1 MKKVVWNLRRKIVL
15 KLKDIVKDYVS
26 GDTTVRAL
34 KGISIEFRENE
45 FVSILGP
52 SGCGKTT
59 MLNIIGGLDQY
70 TSGDLIINGKSTKEF
85 KDRDWDGYRNHSI
98 GFVFQSYNLISHQTV
113 LANVELAMTLSG
125 VSKAERRQRAKE
137 ALEKVGLGDQ
147 LNKKPNQMSGGQM
160 QRVAIARAL
169 VNDPDIILAD
179 EPTGALDSATSV
191 QIMEILKDI
200 SKDKLIIMVTH
211 NPELAKEYSTRI
223 VKFLDGKLIDDSA
236 PYESN
241 VEEDED
247 TGKKVKKPS
256 MSFFTAIALSFNN
269 LLTKKGRTF
278 LTAFAGSIGIIG
290 IALILALSS
299 GVQKYIDKTEKEA
312 LSNYPLQITKESSD
326 FSEIF
331 KAMSGEGKK
340 ADKKDSEDGKVYS
353 NNMMSGMM
361 NSMIAG
367 TKTNNMKDFKAYIES
382 DDCDIDKY
390 ASDIRYMYATPMNIY
405 KEDTSDGAFQ
415 VNPSQVFKNIGMGSS
430 MDNGMGGAM
439 SMGMSAYDVWTQ
451 LSDNEDYLKTQYK
464 VVAGKLPESY
474 DEAVIIT
481 DKNGD
486 ISDYSLY
493 ALGIEDLSYI
503 KESVKNALLDKEVEI
518 KDVDTTSYTYDEL
531 MNMKYKLLVNTDYF
545 QKKDDGTWEDKSK
558 DDMYIM
564 SKLNDALEIK
574 IVGIIK
580 AKDEG
585 RDVTSGGGVGYR
597 SDLMQY
603 LVNKVN
609 DSEIVKQQKEND
621 KVDVFTGIEFETNEE
636 EEKEEQPMTMEE
648 FQAYI
653 QTLPAEEQAQISE
666 YMQQMQAS
674 GMSQEEIISTMASYM
689 GEQKTDATY
698 ETNCNILGISDLDEP
713 VMINIFPKDFEAKD
727 DISDIIDKY
736 NDTKENDE
744 DKISFTDYIGLMLSS
759 VTTIINAITYVL
771 IGFVSISLVVSSI
784 MIGIITYISV
794 LERTKEIGI
803 LRAIGASK
811 KDVSRVFNAETFI
824 IGFVSGALGIG
835 VTVLL
840 CIPANMII
848 KHLTGISGIAALPW
862 IDGVILVVISMTLT
876 VVAGLVPAK
885 MAAKKDPVVALR
897 TE

>member
-1 MKKVVWNLRRKIVL
+1 ML
-15 KLKDIVKDYVS
+15 KLKNIIKDYVT
-26 GDTTVRAL
+26 GDTKVRAL
-34 KGISIEFRENE
+34 KGIDIEFRENE

-52 SGCGKTT
+52 SGCGKST

-70 TSGDLIINGKSTKEF
+70 TSGDLIINGKSTKKF
-85 KDRDWDGYRNHSI
+85 KDSDWDTYRNHSI

-113 LANVELAMTLSG
+113 LSNVELAMTLSG
-125 VSKAERRQRAKE
+125 VSKSERRQRAID

-191 QIMEILKDI
+191 QIMEKLKNI

-211 NPELAKEYSTRI
+211 NPELAEKYSTRI

-236 PYESN
+236 PYNSG
-241 VEEDED
+241 VEEVAD
-247 TGKKVKKPS
+247 GKKIKKPS
-256 MSFFTAIALSFNN
+256 MSFFTAISLSFNN

-299 GVQKYIDKTEKEA
+299 GVQNYITKTEKEA

-331 KAMSGEGKK
+331 TAMSDTAKNRYNTEDEEG
-340 ADKKDSEDGKVYS
+340 VVHS
-353 NNMMSGMM
+353 NNMMSKMI

-367 TKTNNMKDFKAYIES
+367 TRTNNMKDFKAYLES
-382 DDCDIDKY
+382 DDCNIKKY
-390 ASDIRYMYATPMNIY
+390 TSDIQYLYSTQMNIY
-405 KEDTSDGAFQ
+405 KENTDNGVYK
-415 VNPSQVFKNIGMGSS
+415 VNPSQVFDNLGMG
-430 MDNGMGGAM
+430 AM
-439 SMGMSAYDVWTQ
+439 TEMTAMNPMAAGQYDVWGQ
-451 LSDNEDYLKTQYK
+451 LSDNEEYLDTKYE
-464 VVAGKLPESY
+464 VVEGKLPEKY
-474 DEAVIIT
+474 DEAVVILDT
-481 DKNGD
+481 NGN
-486 ISDYSLY
+486 ISDYCLY
-493 ALGIEDLSYI
+493 ALGIESMDDI
-503 KESVKNALLDKEVEI
+503 AASVKAAMEKTDYEV
-518 KDVDTTSYTYDEL
+518 KDVDPTQYTYEDL
-531 MNMKYKLLVNTDYF
+531 MNLKFRLLTNTDYF
-545 QKKDDGTWEDKSK
+545 QKEEDGTWTDKSS
-558 DDMYIM
+558 DDMYVM

-574 IVGIIK
+574 IVGVIK
-580 AKDEG
+580 AKEKGSEVVD
-585 RDVTSGGGVGYR
+585 GGGVGYR

-603 LVNKVN
+603 LVNEVN
-609 DSEIVKQQKEND
+609 NSEIAKQQKDNPSI
-621 KVDVFTGIEFETNEE
+621 DVFTGITFEDAKEE
-636 EEKEEQPMTMEE
+636 EDKETAMSQEE
-648 FQAYI
+648 FQAYVAS
-653 QTLPAEEQAQISE
+653 LSPEEQAQINA
-666 YMQQMQAS
+666 YMQQLKES
-674 GMSQEEIISTMASYM
+674 GMSDEEAMMKMMEYM
-689 GEQKTDATY
+689 GQNSTEATY
-698 ETNCNILGISDLDEP
+698 DGNLAILGISDLDEP
-713 VMINIFPKDFEAKD
+713 SSINIYPKDFEAKD
-727 DISDIIDKY
+727 KVTDIIDKY
-736 NDTKENDE
+736 NDTKENEEDE
-744 DKISFTDYIGLMLSS
+744 ISYTDYIGLMLAS

-771 IGFVSISLVVSSI
+771 VGFVSISLVVSSI

-824 IGFVSGALGIG
+824 IGLVSGVLGIA

-848 KHLTGISGIAALPW
+848 EHLTDIKGLAALPW
-862 IDGVILVVISMTLT
+862 YDGVILVCISMVLT
-876 VVAGLVPAK
+876 IVAGLAPAK

-897 TE
+897 SE